1 MARRRHAPVPDI
13 RQHLLDAALRAFAEH
28 GYEGATLKVIGR
40 EAGVAPGLVYHYFGG
55 KEDLLR
61 ALFEKSGAL
70 VHEAFL
76 TAAVVPEPRA
86 RLAALLRVS
95 ARLVRENQDFWRISY
110 RVRFQPAILGELGPA
125 IAAQS
130 TLFHAAWMQLL
141 TDLGHPDPAIA
152 AWTIFGTL
160 DGVFQHYILAPDQYP
175 LDAVIES
182 LIRDYGGPP
191 AEEVP

>member
-1 MARRRHAPVPDI
+1 M
-13 RQHLLDAALRAFAEH
+13 
-28 GYEGATLKVIGR
+28 
-40 EAGVAPGLVYHYFGG
+40 APGLVYHYFVD
-55 KEDLLR
+55 KEGLLR

-76 TAAVVPEPRA
+76 TAAVVPDPRA

-130 TLFHAAWMQLL
+130 TLFHAAFVQLL
-141 TDLGHPDPAIA
+141 TELGRPTPDIE
-152 AWTIFGTL
+152 AWTLFATL
-160 DGVFQHYILAPDQYP
+160 DGVFQHYILAPDAYP
-175 LDAVIES
+175 LDGVIEA
-182 LIRDYGGPP
+182 LIRTYGGPP
-191 AEEVP
+191 AEESP